1 MTEGTEVTGVKRCRR
16 RAGLAA
22 VGICARV
29 SLWLEPG
36 KGRRSWMEH
45 RRAPGGMRIPR
56 LCLET
61 LGLESWMPGVWREA
75 WAGGRQLGAGG
86 WDRKWGPGEA
96 GSG

>member
-36 KGRRSWMEH
+36 KILDGAQASSW
-45 RRAPGGMRIPR
+45 
-56 LCLET
+56 
-61 LGLESWMPGVWREA
+61 
-75 WAGGRQLGAGG
+75 
-86 WDRKWGPGEA
+86 WDA
-96 GSG
+96 DT